1 MRSRLAIHA
10 AALSA
15 LLAACAG
22 GPRTPVPVV
31 GSTRDVQALAGQ
43 WDGWYSSAVTG
54 RNGSISFALTARGD
68 SAVGEVVM
76 IPRGSGQPLRPWNQA
91 PALGVVP
98 PTRTSVLTINF
109 VRVTAGRVSGTLA
122 PYADP
127 ETGAK
132 LFTRFEGTLAGDR
145 IDGTYTTSSTESVD
159 SQTGQWQV
167 TRRRGS

>member
-1 MRSRLAIHA
+1 MRSPWAIHST
-10 AALSA
+10 ALGW

-22 GPRTPVPVV
+22 GPHTPVPVV
-31 GSTRDVQALAGQ
+31 GTARDVQALAGQ
-43 WDGWYSSAVTG
+43 WGGWYSSAVTG

-68 SAVGEVVM
+68 SAVGDVVM
-76 IPRGSGQPLRPWNQA
+76 IPRGSGQPLRPWNQSPA
-91 PALGVVP
+91 PGVTP
-98 PTRTSVLTINF
+98 PPHASVLTINF
-109 VRVTAGRVSGTLA
+109 VRVTAGRVTGSLA

-132 LFTRFEGTLAGDR
+132 LFTRFEGTLAGDT
-145 IDGTYTTSSTESVD
+145 IEGTYTTTSTGSVD